1 MMITEPNAFVAEVLR
16 PNQFDAWLS
25 GAAGKEA
32 LVPAAEDMLA
42 KRPVSKRINSSRT
55 LKHDPALIEPVA
67 LAA

>member
-1 MMITEPNAFVAEVLR
+1 
-16 PNQFDAWLS
+16 
-25 GAAGKEA
+25 
-32 LVPAAEDMLA
+32 MLA